1 MDVSEIRVDLRVI
14 IMTTLIAAVVFFY
27 FRRNNI
33 SEAAPSRPHTPHTA
47 DTVSCVLPVLPAD
60 EVCVNC
66 GSKGGE
72 DGVKLKNC
80 TACRLVRYCGLDCQR
95 AHRKQHKKT
104 CKKRAA
110 ELKEERLYSQGHERP
125 EGDFCPICTLPIPL
139 PMAEHSGFM
148 ACCMKLVCNGC
159 IFAAQNKGILDCPF
173 CRAPYADN
181 DADRLAM
188 LQARA
193 EKKDPVAIYHLGIK
207 YDFGSLGLQKDTR
220 KAVELWTEA
229 AELGSIE
236 ALFNLG
242 DAYIEGEGV
251 QEDKA
256 KGVRLLEKAAMQGSI
271 RSRHNLGHFEAE
283 RGNYY
288 RALR

>member
-1 MDVSEIRVDLRVI
+1 
-14 IMTTLIAAVVFFY
+14 
-27 FRRNNI
+27 
-33 SEAAPSRPHTPHTA
+33 
-47 DTVSCVLPVLPAD
+47 
-60 EVCVNC
+60 
-66 GSKGGE
+66 
-72 DGVKLKNC
+72 
-80 TACRLVRYCGLDCQR
+80 
-95 AHRKQHKKT
+95 
-104 CKKRAA
+104 
-110 ELKEERLYSQGHERP
+110 
-125 EGDFCPICTLPIPL
+125 
-139 PMAEHSGFM
+139 
-148 ACCMKLVCNGC
+148 
-159 IFAAQNKGILDCPF
+159 
-173 CRAPYADN
+173 
-181 DADRLAM
+181 M

-207 YDFGSLGLQKDTR
+207 YDLGSLGLQKDTR

-288 RALR
+288 RALRHFLISAKMGDKDSIEAIQRMVMTGIATKEQYAEALKGYQNAVEDTKSPERDHYAASLEIDHDENTVSAY